1 MNTET
6 PRDALKAQLLD
17 SIRMRELSAGHPL
30 MEPAFEVRERELRAQ
45 IEALEYA
52 DNKPERTMTKIESEY
67 KEMMEDVQMSGSMIA
82 YCMTG
87 KALEL
92 ERELTAVTEQR
103 DEIHKDFM
111 CLAELLDGHDA
122 TECRMNLVRLKEQRD
137 RLAEALK
144 NIASGNYSWRTCVDK
159 LAPEALQSLTTNEL

>member
-1 MNTET
+1 MNTYEINARNEVIPYT
-6 PRDALKAQLLD
+6 SGRKCTDTRAWRDAT
-17 SIRMRELSAGHPL
+17 EL
-30 MEPAFEVRERELRAQ
+30 ELQQQDQ
-45 IEALEYA
+45 IQ
-52 DNKPERTMTKIESEY
+52 S
-67 KEMMEDVQMSGSMIA
+67 
-82 YCMTG
+82 
-87 KALEL
+87 L
-92 ERELTAVTEQR
+92 ERELTAVTEQCDGLRSCIDYASDQLHTVTEQR

-159 LAPEALQSLTTNEL
+159 LAPEALQSLTTNVNVLAPAGEKTPTKQENE